1 MNRLVNTTKNSEPV
15 RPYTYVVRFDIAPL
29 WIADGFIL
37 SDETALAMLAEC
49 LDYACDAT
57 ELAARVL
64 VAPNS
69 ARIEDEQEYRP
80 GAIAKSIEEGAP
92 EAYENFGENTI
103 ASALIDA
110 IELLDSVAFVRDEND
125 NSREVLAKLYE
136 ALGKVNGSLPISE
149 IQWVDVATGS

>member
-1 MNRLVNTTKNSEPV
+1 M
-15 RPYTYVVRFDIAPL
+15 
-29 WIADGFIL
+29 
-37 SDETALAMLAEC
+37 
-49 LDYACDAT
+49 
-57 ELAARVL
+57 
-64 VAPNS
+64 APNP

-80 GAIAKSIEEGAP
+80 GAIAKSIAEGAP
-92 EAYENFGENTI
+92 EAYENFGANTI